1 MCINTALQGRFYVW
15 LEYMERKKS
24 KKKVKAKR
32 PPWRPT
38 KWRKEYNEGIVKF
51 FEAVQKQPYS
61 IHYDKLQKPHHIL
74 KPLPTL
80 ESYAHSIGVD
90 TFTLDRWAKNKK
102 KYPGF
107 CGAFARAKEIQ
118 KNLIIVRAEAGA
130 SNAGFATFLL
140 KNNHNMKDKNEVD
153 QNVRI
158 DNLQDAIN
166 QAYEQAD
173 NSGNASNVAKET

>member
-1 MCINTALQGRFYVW
+1 
-15 LEYMERKKS
+15 MERKKKV
-24 KKKVKAKR
+24 KKKRVKSKR

-38 KWRKEYNEGIVKF
+38 KWRKEYNEMIVKF
-51 FEAVQKQPYS
+51 FEQIQKQPYT

-80 ESYAHSIGVD
+80 ESFAHSIDVDVD
-90 TFTLDRWAKNKK
+90 TLENWAKDEKK
-102 KYPGF
+102 FPGF
-107 CGAFARAKEIQ
+107 FGSFARAKEIQ

-140 KNNHNMKDKNEVD
+140 KNNHGMKEKSEVD

-166 QAYEQAD
+166 KAYEQANNAGD
-173 NSGNASNVAKET
+173 SGEVAKKT